1 MKTWNERNNEEK
13 KQLMQ
18 SVFSNGIEFY
28 ENAYEING
36 QKLTTEEVN
45 DMCECVQRM
54 LAKEFA
60 TDINVGSNG
69 WIPVTYHVAT
79 DEEREEMCLS
89 HDIAY
94 ILDCPMPD
102 DEQEIIVCNER
113 YVWTDTC
120 MIDEGYSLDSGN
132 DWCGD
137 VVAWMPMP
145 KKYEPKKQ
153 KGE

>member
-1 MKTWNERNNEEK
+1 MIEKILERLEEEETK
-13 KQLMQ
+13 WKDIYELDRDRDFRNHYAMGRKRAFTDAI
-18 SVFSNGIEFY
+18 SVV
-28 ENAYEING
+28 
-36 QKLTTEEVN
+36 QEV
-45 DMCECVQRM
+45 
-54 LAKEFA
+54 AK
-60 TDINVGSNG
+60 DGG

-79 DEEREEMCLS
+79 DEEREELCLS

-113 YVWTDTC
+113 YVWVDTC

-137 VVAWMPMP
+137 VIAWMPMP

>member
-1 MKTWNERNNEEK
+1 MAELIDKGALKSDAITIV
-13 KQLMQ
+13 Q
-18 SVFSNGIEFY
+18 
-28 ENAYEING
+28 
-36 QKLTTEEVN
+36 EV
-45 DMCECVQRM
+45 
-54 LAKEFA
+54 AKEYG
-60 TDINVGSNG
+60 DG

-79 DEEREEMCLS
+79 DEEREEMCLP
-89 HDIAY
+89 DGIAY

-145 KKYEPKKQ
+145 KKYEPKPAPYQ